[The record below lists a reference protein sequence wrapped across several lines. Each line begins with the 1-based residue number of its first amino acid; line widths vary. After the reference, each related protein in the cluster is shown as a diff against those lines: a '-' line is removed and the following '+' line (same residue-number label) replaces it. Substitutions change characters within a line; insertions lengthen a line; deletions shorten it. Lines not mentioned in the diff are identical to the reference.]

1 MTLTVLLSTIA
12 SVVAGGVV
20 ATVTVVSLVNSQTA
34 APEKSPTS
42 VSQSEVSDVAYGTA
56 P

>member
-1 MTLTVLLSTIA
+1 MTLTVLLSTIV

-20 ATVTVVSLVNSQTA
+20 AAVTVVSLVNAQTDPPA
-34 APEKSPTS
+34 DSPTT
-42 VSQSEVSDVAYGTA
+42 VTQSEVSDVTYGTA